1 MPVKEKRIKPL
12 LSQAKIKNA
21 QLSLIM
27 LLANSKLALMTANL
41 PSANNAT
48 SRNRKQA
55 LETKA
60 LLNNIPL
67 RLKIK

>member
-55 LETKA
+55 LETIA

-67 RLKIK
+67 RLKIN